1 MKNLDALLNPAIPR
15 ILILGGTGRVGGL
28 LRRAW
33 GGRGGH
39 AGLRPVW
46 QGRRAEDG
54 VDAVF
59 DPLENPEALKAAVLA
74 CDAVLNLAGTPHGS
88 AQEMLQHRLLA
99 EAARDACAGERPLI
113 VASSAAVYGA
123 TEGLLSED
131 LPLAPVSA
139 YGLAKQDMEA
149 AVAGIP
155 RCVAVRIGNI
165 AGADALLGQAPPPT
179 GYRLHVLN
187 HGETLRRSYIGPQAL
202 AFALARLARLMVFG
216 VEVPPILNIA
226 LPGAVSMAGLLE
238 AAGFSW
244 ADAPAP
250 SGAIATVELDVSL
263 AIRVGLVPEAPATP
277 EKVVEDW
284 SSVVGAIQ

>member
-1 MKNLDALLNPAIPR
+1 MKNLDALLNPAVPR

-33 GGRGGH
+33 DARGGH

-54 VDAVF
+54 VDVVF

-74 CDAVLNLAGTPHGS
+74 CDVVLNLAGTPHGS
-88 AQEMLQHRLLA
+88 AQEMRQHRLLA

-149 AVAGIP
+149 AVAGSP
-155 RCVAVRIGNI
+155 LCAAVRIGNI
-165 AGADALLGQAPPPT
+165 AGADALLGQSPPPE

-187 HGETLRRSYIGPQAL
+187 DGETLRRSYIGPQAL
-202 AFALARLARLMVFG
+202 AFALVRLARLMACG
-216 VEVPPILNIA
+216 VEVPPVLNIA
-226 LPGAVSMAGLLE
+226 LPGVVSMAGLLE
-238 AAGFSW
+238 AAGNAW
-244 ADAPAP
+244 TAAAAP
-250 SGAIATVELDVSL
+250 SEAIAAVELDVSR

-284 SSVVGAIQ
+284 LSVVGAIQ